1 MDSTEFV
8 IVQCAYLAIQYAF
21 TYGLLLVS
29 WLAGKVG
36 VTVLWESGGRNSFLC
51 MDLPG
56 MSLHRCHLR
65 KMKEECTW
73 WEDIQEQF

>member
-8 IVQCAYLAIQYAF
+8 IVQCAYLGIQYAF

-36 VTVLWESGGRNSFLC
+36 VTVCGNLEEGTVSCGWIYQECLC
-51 MDLPG
+51 IG
-56 MSLHRCHLR
+56 AIG
-65 KMKEECTW
+65 E
-73 WEDIQEQF
+73 I

>member
-8 IVQCAYLAIQYAF
+8 IVQCAYLGIQYAF

-36 VTVLWESGGRNSFLC
+36 VTVLWESG
-51 MDLPG
+51 
-56 MSLHRCHLR
+56 
-65 KMKEECTW
+65 
-73 WEDIQEQF
+73 